1 MLVMGQEPLPNMSA
15 EEVRAFFA
23 DKHTQ
28 EDLADAF
35 AVASNKFW
43 WVEDNV
49 YDYEQGTPEH
59 KEACALTDEWRD
71 LMNEYLTRIFEI
83 LTSEG
88 VAIPETGQI
97 TVLEPFMQRFGY
109 IDGNGWWIKEQ
120 KSGVISLR
128 FFMCAGL
135 R

>member
-43 WVEDNV
+43 WVEDNE
-49 YDYEQGTPEH
+49 YDYKEGSPEH
-59 KEACALTDEWRD
+59 KTACSITDAWGN
-71 LMNEYLTRIFEI
+71 LMDEYKHRIFEI

-88 VAIPETGQI
+88 VIIPATAQVE
-97 TVLEPFMQRFGY
+97 VLKPFMARFGY
-109 IDGNGWWIKEQ
+109 IDGNGWWVKQESKE
-120 KSGVISLR
+120 R
-128 FFMCAGL
+128 
-135 R
+135 